1 MSAKILPMSQ
11 QLRVVCLGGGL
22 GAPTVMAGMR
32 AHTDD
37 ITGIIAVTDS
47 GRSTGKVRI
56 ALDVPAPGDVRNAIA
71 VLAEGD
77 PVLRRL
83 FSHRFE
89 TDKSAELNGMA
100 FGNLFIAA
108 LAQQEGSFLRA
119 VAEAARLLGIRGKV
133 LPVMLSNT
141 HLCAKLADGT
151 IVEEEV
157 NVRGLGKARIDRIFL
172 RDPDV
177 RAAAGTVEA
186 IEAADLITLGPGS
199 LYTTV
204 CACLLVPEIARAISE
219 ARGLVV
225 YVGNTT
231 AQPGQTDDVTLS
243 GHVGAVLDYL
253 GGGGLD
259 VVLLN
264 DDAPPAHLRDHHA
277 EQGMRYLEP
286 TPDEIERIEKLGVR
300 VALAPIIDKWSGPRE
315 LWNKQDTIRHDAT
328 RVADALMTLVEAQ
341 RPRLRAVQ

>member
-1 MSAKILPMSQ
+1 MAPH
-11 QLRVVCLGGGL
+11 LRVVCLGGGL

-56 ALDVPAPGDVRNAIA
+56 ALDLPAPGDVRNAIA

-83 FSHRFE
+83 FGHRFE
-89 TDKSAELNGMA
+89 TDKSVELNGMA

-108 LAQQEGSFLRA
+108 LAQQEGSFLRG
-119 VAEAARLLGIRGKV
+119 VEEAARLLGIRGKV
-133 LPVMLSNT
+133 LPVTLYNT
-141 HLCAKLADGT
+141 HLCAKLADGSV
-151 IVEEEV
+151 VEEEE
-157 NVRGLGKARIDRIFL
+157 NVRGLGKARIERIYL
-172 RDPDV
+172 RDADPK
-177 RAAAGTVEA
+177 AAAGTLEA
-186 IEAADLITLGPGS
+186 IGAADLITLGPGS
-199 LYTTV
+199 LYTTI

-231 AQPGQTDDVTLS
+231 TQPGQTDAVTLS
-243 GHVGAVLDYL
+243 EHVAAVRDYL
-253 GGGGLD
+253 GGTGLD

-286 TPDEIERIEKLGVR
+286 TADQIARIEGLGIR
-300 VALAPIIDKWSGPRE
+300 VATAPIIDKWSGPRE

-328 RVADALMTLVEAQ
+328 RLADALLALLVEQ
-341 RPRLRAVQ
+341 RPRLRAIQ

>member
-1 MSAKILPMSQ
+1 MK
-11 QLRVVCLGGGL
+11 VVCVGGGL

-32 AHTDD
+32 EHTDD

-100 FGNLFIAA
+100 FGNLFLAA

-119 VAEAARLLGIRGKV
+119 VEEAARLLGIRGKV
-133 LPVMLSNT
+133 LPVTLYNT

-151 IVEEEV
+151 VVEEEV
-157 NVRGLGKARIDRIFL
+157 NVRGEGKARIERIFL
-172 RDPDV
+172 RDADTK
-177 RAAAGTVEA
+177 AAAGTCEA

-231 AQPGQTDDVTLS
+231 TQPGQTDDVTLS
-243 GHVGAVLDYL
+243 GHVSAVLDYL
-253 GGGGLD
+253 GGTGLD
-259 VVLLN
+259 VALLN
-264 DDAPPAHLRDHHA
+264 DDPPPPHLRDHHA
-277 EQGMRYLEP
+277 ERGMRYLEP
-286 TPDEIERIEKLGVR
+286 TADEVARIEAQGVR
-300 VALAPIIDKWSGPRE
+300 VAKAPVIDKWSGPRE

-328 RVADALMTLVEAQ
+328 RLSDALVKLMQAQ
-341 RPRLRAVQ
+341 RPRLRAVR

>member
-1 MSAKILPMSQ
+1 VVKQP
-11 QLRVVCLGGGL
+11 LRVVCLGGGL
-22 GAPTVMAGMR
+22 GAPTVMAGLR

-56 ALDVPAPGDVRNAIA
+56 ALDVPAPGDIRNAIA

-89 TDKSAELNGMA
+89 TGDKNAELNGMA
-100 FGNLFIAA
+100 FGNLFLAA

-119 VAEAARLLGIRGKV
+119 IQEAARLLEIRGKV
-133 LPVMLSNT
+133 LPVTLYNT
-141 HLCAKLADGT
+141 QICAKLADGT
-151 IVEEEV
+151 VVEEEV
-157 NVRGLGKARIDRIFL
+157 NVRGLGKAKIERIFL
-172 RDPDV
+172 RDADV
-177 RAAAGTVEA
+177 KAAEGTVEA

-225 YVGNTT
+225 YVANTT
-231 AQPGQTDDVTLS
+231 TQPGQTDDVTLS
-243 GHVGAVLDYL
+243 GHVAAVLDYL
-253 GGGGLD
+253 GGTGLD
-259 VVLLN
+259 VALLN
-264 DDAPPAHLRDHHA
+264 SDPPPAHLRDHHG
-277 EQGMRYLEP
+277 ELGMRYLDP
-286 TPDEIERIEKLGVR
+286 TPDALAKIEALGVR
-300 VALAPIIDKWSGPRE
+300 VASAPIIDKWSGPRE

-328 RVADALMTLVEAQ
+328 RVSDALIALVAAQ
-341 RPRLRAVQ
+341 RPRLRAIQ

>member
-1 MSAKILPMSQ
+1 MTEP
-11 QLRVVCLGGGL
+11 LRVVCLGGGL

-32 AHTDD
+32 THTDD

-56 ALDVPAPGDVRNAIA
+56 ALDVPAPGDIRNAIV

-89 TDKSAELNGMA
+89 TDKSEDLNGMA

-119 VAEAARLLGIRGKV
+119 VEESARLLGIRGKV
-133 LPVMLSNT
+133 LPVTLYNT
-141 HLCAKLADGT
+141 QLCAKLADGT
-151 IVEEEV
+151 EVEEEV
-157 NVRGLGKARIDRIFL
+157 NVRALGKPRIERIFL
-172 RDPDV
+172 RDAEV
-177 RAAAGTVEA
+177 KATQGTVEA
-186 IEAADLITLGPGS
+186 ILAADLITIGPGS

-204 CACLLVPEIARAISE
+204 CACLLIPEIARAISE

-225 YVGNTT
+225 YVANTT
-231 AQPGQTDDVTLS
+231 AQPGQTDDVALS
-243 GHVGAVLDYL
+243 DHVAAVLDYL
-253 GGGGLD
+253 GGTGLD
-259 VVLLN
+259 VALLN
-264 DDAPPAHLRDHHA
+264 DDPPPAHLRDHHA

-286 TPDEIERIEKLGVR
+286 TADDVTRIESLGVR
-300 VALAPIIDKWSGPRE
+300 VAKAPIIDKWSGPRE
-315 LWNKQDTIRHDAT
+315 MWNKQDTIRHDPT
-328 RVADALMTLVEAQ
+328 RLADALLGLLKVQ
-341 RPRLRAVQ
+341 RPRLRAVR

>member
-1 MSAKILPMSQ
+1 MTQ

-22 GAPTVMAGMR
+22 GAPTVMAGLR

-56 ALDVPAPGDVRNAIA
+56 ALDVPAPGDIRNAIA

-77 PVLRRL
+77 PVLRKL

-89 TDKSAELNGMA
+89 TDKSIELNGMA
-100 FGNLFIAA
+100 FGNLFLAA

-119 VAEAARLLGIRGKV
+119 VEEAARLLQIRGKV
-133 LPVMLSNT
+133 LPVTLYNT
-141 HLCAKLADGT
+141 HLCAKLADGSV
-151 IVEEEV
+151 VEEEV
-157 NVRGLGKARIDRIFL
+157 NVRGEGKARIERIFL
-172 RDPDV
+172 RDADV
-177 RAAAGTVEA
+177 KAAEGTCEA
-186 IEAADLITLGPGS
+186 IERADLITLGPGS

-225 YVGNTT
+225 YVANTT
-231 AQPGQTDDVTLS
+231 TQPGQTDDVSLS
-243 GHVGAVLDYL
+243 GHVAAVLDYL
-253 GGGGLD
+253 GGNGLD
-259 VVLLN
+259 VALLN
-264 DDAPPAHLRDHHA
+264 DDPPPPHLRDHHA
-277 EQGMRYLEP
+277 EQGMRYLDP
-286 TPDEIERIEKLGVR
+286 TAGEIARIEALGVR
-300 VALAPIIDKWSGPRE
+300 VVTAPVIDKWSGPRE

-328 RVADALMTLVEAQ
+328 RLASALIALLAEQ

>member
-1 MSAKILPMSQ
+1 
-11 QLRVVCLGGGL
+11 VCLGGGL

-32 AHTDD
+32 EHTDD

-56 ALDVPAPGDVRNAIA
+56 ALDVPAPGDIRNAIA

-83 FSHRFE
+83 FGHRFE
-89 TDKSAELNGMA
+89 TDKSPELNGMA
-100 FGNLFIAA
+100 FGNLFLAA

-119 VAEAARLLGIRGKV
+119 VEEATRLLGVRGKV
-133 LPVMLSNT
+133 LPVTLYNT

-151 IVEEEV
+151 VVEEEV
-157 NVRGLGKARIDRIFL
+157 NVRALGKAPIERIFL

-177 RAAAGTVEA
+177 KAARGTCEA

-199 LYTTV
+199 LFTTV
-204 CACLLVPEIARAISE
+204 CACLLVPEIARAVNE

-225 YVGNTT
+225 YVANTT
-231 AQPGQTDDVTLS
+231 TQPGQTDGVPLS
-243 GHVGAVLDYL
+243 GHVAAIRDYL
-253 GGGGLD
+253 GGSGLD
-259 VVLLN
+259 VALPN

-277 EQGMRYLEP
+277 ERGMRYLEP
-286 TPDEIERIEKLGVR
+286 VAEEIERIERLGVR
-300 VALAPIIDKWSGPRE
+300 AVLAPIIDKWSGPRE
-315 LWNKQDTIRHDAT
+315 LWDKQDTIRHDPA
-328 RVADALMTLVEAQ
+328 RLSAALMALLDAQ
-341 RPRLRAVQ
+341 RPRLRAVR